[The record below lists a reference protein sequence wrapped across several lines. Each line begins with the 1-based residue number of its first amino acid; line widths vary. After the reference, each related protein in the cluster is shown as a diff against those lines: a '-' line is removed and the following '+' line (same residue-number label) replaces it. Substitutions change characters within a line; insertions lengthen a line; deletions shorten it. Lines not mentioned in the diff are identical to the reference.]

1 MHFHLERIEYNRNSL
16 WKKVSLETHRPYT
29 VSLSMFISYE
39 RSCNENNS
47 LGKYKK
53 KSIPCDIFHII
64 TEVLTCLVTIHNDNI
79 SRSQYFVFYFTINT
93 NNVFVS
99 YYESIEVRFM
109 MNMIYLRVRFIK
121 KVGGFQVWHVLDI
134 IEEAVRYMF
143 QLLSYS
149 LVHVYIYHI
158 HIFEW

>member
-64 TEVLTCLVTIHNDNI
+64 TEVLTCLVTKHNDNI
-79 SRSQYFVFYFTINT
+79 SRSQYFVFYLAIKR
-93 NNVFVS
+93 FVLH
-99 YYESIEVRFM
+99 YESIEVRFM
-109 MNMIYLRVRFIK
+109 MNMIYRRLRSIK
-121 KVGGFQVWHVLDI
+121 KVGGFQVWHVLGI
-134 IEEAVRYMF
+134 REEAVRCLF
-143 QLLSYS
+143 QL
-149 LVHVYIYHI
+149 
-158 HIFEW
+158 